1 MQFKLMRKSYSINQ
15 SPLYA
20 IKGLNQLEKVLNIQL
35 NKIGKLL
42 NPAAY
47 KVWQTEKGREIQ
59 YPTGWL
65 GNTHK
70 NIALLLARIEMP
82 EYVYSK
88 RGRSYADNGYEH
100 IGYHP
105 LAKTDIDRFY
115 PSTTRDMV
123 KKMFIDQF
131 KCAKDVA
138 GYLTDIC
145 CYQQN
150 HLPTGS
156 SISGYIAYF
165 ANKPLFDKVYEL
177 AKSNGCTFTLY
188 VDDLTF
194 SGRFATG
201 KLIYQV
207 RKLIRNSGLNAKRS
221 KTKVFTAYAVKE
233 VTGNIVRGNNLLL
246 PNRRHKNIYETK
258 QALAVTTN
266 QKEILR
272 LYKKLNGQIKEFAQI
287 KSVNNG
293 AKLEKE
299 MVTELIFA

>member
-221 KTKVFTAYAVKE
+221 KTKV
-233 VTGNIVRGNNLLL
+233 LLL
-246 PNRRHKNIYETK
+246 M
-258 QALAVTTN
+258 Q
-266 QKEILR
+266 
-272 LYKKLNGQIKEFAQI
+272 
-287 KSVNNG
+287 
-293 AKLEKE
+293 
-299 MVTELIFA
+299 

>member
-165 ANKPLFDKVYEL
+165 ANKQLFDKVYEL

-221 KTKVFTAYAVKE
+221 KTKVFNAYAVKE

-299 MVTELIFA
+299 MVTDLIFA

>member
-1 MQFKLMRKSYSINQ
+1 MRKSYAINQ

-20 IKGLNQLEKVLNIQL
+20 IKGLNQLERVLNIQL
-35 NKIGKLL
+35 NKMAKLL
-42 NPAAY
+42 NPVAY
-47 KVWQTEKGREIQ
+47 RVWQTKKDREIQ
-59 YPTGWL
+59 YPTGWI

-82 EYVYSK
+82 DYVYSK
-88 RGRSYADNGYEH
+88 KGRSYAENGH
-100 IGYHP
+100 QHTGYHP
-105 LAKTDIDRFY
+105 LVKTDIDKFY

-123 KKMFIDQF
+123 KKMFVDQF
-131 KCAKDVA
+131 NCAKDVA
-138 GYLTDIC
+138 GYLADIC
-145 CYQQN
+145 CYQQS

-156 SISGYIAYF
+156 PVSGYIAYF

-188 VDDLTF
+188 VDDLTL

-221 KTKVFTAYAVKE
+221 KTKTYTAFAAKE

-258 QALAVTTN
+258 QALAATTN

-272 LYKKLNGQIKEFAQI
+272 LNKKLNGQIKEFAQI

-293 AKLEKE
+293 AKLEKQ
-299 MVTELIFA
+299 MVKELIFA